1 MISDEQYQIRLNSAI
16 EDEDWVSL
24 YRDLFGSL
32 PEGFGEDW
40 GVFPIEKVAD
50 AVIDRKPIKIKKPS
64 LRDSVVL

>member
-24 YRDLFGSL
+24 YRDLFGPL

-40 GVFPIEKVAD
+40 GFFPIEKVAD
-50 AVIDRKPIKIKKPS
+50 AVIDRKPIKIKAPS
-64 LRDSVVL
+64 LKDSVVL